1 MRDEDTYSRSVAVT
15 GSVVTDGRLRF
26 TSPLDLEAWGYDHL
40 MGRLSWEYL
49 VDGEENDV
57 PRHDDSALERVMELA
72 GEAIRT
78 TMRVRVA
85 DGLYATWA
93 VYGLDVGRQDEFL
106 ERAWGEF
113 LTAIANERFHQRA
126 QHRKGTQPE

>member
-1 MRDEDTYSRSVAVT
+1 MKNDDTYPSQVSIT
-15 GSVVTDGRLRF
+15 GSVITDGRLRF
-26 TSPLDLEAWGYDHL
+26 TSPLDLEAWAYDHL
-40 MGRLSWEYL
+40 MARLSWEYL

-57 PRHDDSALERVMELA
+57 PRNDDSALERVMELA

-93 VYGLDVGRQDEFL
+93 IYGLDMRRQDEFL

-113 LTAIANERFHQRA
+113 LTAIANARLK
-126 QHRKGTQPE
+126 HRKGTQPE